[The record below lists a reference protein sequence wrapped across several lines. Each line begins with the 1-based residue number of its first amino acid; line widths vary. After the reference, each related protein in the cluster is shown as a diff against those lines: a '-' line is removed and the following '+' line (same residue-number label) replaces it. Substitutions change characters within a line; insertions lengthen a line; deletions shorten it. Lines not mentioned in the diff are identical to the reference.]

1 MKGLWVFPDNRK
13 EITVEFSLNQEQ
25 QMLKG
30 IARDFLATRCP
41 KAHVRAMMT
50 DEKGYSPELW
60 QEIAELGWQ
69 GLIFPEEYGGTGG
82 NFVDMAVLIEEM
94 GRALLPGPFI
104 PTVVYGGVAILKAGT
119 SEQKKELLPRIAQ
132 GELILTLALQESSD
146 RFDAEG
152 VATEAVEKGDHYI
165 LTGTKILVPYARVAD
180 HILCVCRS
188 RSRGASEDGISLFL
202 VDAKGEGISCIPR
215 TAFDGRKL
223 CDVKL
228 DKVRVSKANLLGELH
243 SGWSLVRTLIDYGSV
258 AICAEAIGGAQIAME
273 MSISYAKERIQFGR
287 PIGTNQ
293 AIKHKCANM
302 FVDVECGRSIM
313 YWAAW
318 AVDEGVPEASLAVPM
333 AKSWCC
339 DAYRRVAADSI
350 QVHGGIGFTWDHDIH
365 LYFKRAKTLEYT
377 FGDCDYQREI
387 VVQELERQL
396 ALGSVPANL

>member
-1 MKGLWVFPDNRK
+1 M
-13 EITVEFSLNQEQ
+13 EFTLNEEQ

-30 IARDFLATRCP
+30 IAGDFLENRCP
-41 KAHVRAMMT
+41 KAHVRDMLT

-60 QEIAELGWQ
+60 QEMAELGWQ
-69 GLIFPEEYGGTGG
+69 GLMFPEEYDGTGG

-132 GELILTLALQESSD
+132 GELILTLALQESVD

-152 VATEAVEKGDHYI
+152 VAMEAVEEGDHYV
-165 LTGTKILVPYARVAD
+165 LSGTKILVPYAHVAD
-180 HILCVCRS
+180 YILCVCRS
-188 RSRGASEDGISLFL
+188 RNSAGAEDDISLFL
-202 VDAKGEGISCIPR
+202 VDAKGEGITCITK
-215 TAFDGRKL
+215 TALDGRKL

-228 DKVRVSKANLLGELH
+228 DKVKVSKANMLGELH
-243 SGWSLVRTLIDYGSV
+243 GGWPLVKTLVDHGSV
-258 AICAEAIGGAQIAME
+258 AMCAEAIGGAQMAMA

-318 AVDEGVPEASLAVPM
+318 AMDEGVPEASLAVPM

-365 LYFKRAKTLEYT
+365 LYFKRAKTLEYS
-377 FGDCDYQREI
+377 FGDPDYQREI

-396 ALGSVPANL
+396 ALG

>member
-1 MKGLWVFPDNRK
+1 MKEFWAFPDNGK
-13 EITVEFSLNQEQ
+13 EIAAVEFTLNEQQ

-30 IARDFLATRCP
+30 IARDFLEARCP
-41 KAHVRAMMT
+41 KAHVRDMLA

-60 QEIAELGWQ
+60 QDMAELGWQ
-69 GLIFPEEYGGTGG
+69 GLMLPEEYGGTGG
-82 NFVDMAVLIEEM
+82 DFVDIQVLIEEM

-104 PTVVYGGVAILKAGT
+104 PTVVYGGVGILQAGT
-119 SEQKKELLPRIAQ
+119 SEQKNELLPRIAQ
-132 GELILTLALQESSD
+132 GELILTLALQESSE

-152 VATEAVEKGDHYI
+152 VAAEAVEKEDHYI
-165 LTGTKILVPYARVAD
+165 LSGTKILVPYAHVAD
-180 HILCVCRS
+180 YILCVCRS
-188 RSRGASEDGISLFL
+188 RSSSDAEDGISLFL
-202 VDAKGEGISCIPR
+202 VDAKGEGISCITR
-215 TAFDGRKL
+215 TTFDGRKL

-228 DKVRVSKANLLGELH
+228 GEVKVSKANLLGEPH
-243 SGWSLVRTLIDYGSV
+243 GCWPLVKRLVDHGSV
-258 AICAEAIGGAQIAME
+258 AMCAEAVGGAQMAME

-293 AIKHKCANM
+293 AIKHKCADM

-333 AKSWCC
+333 AKTWCC
-339 DAYRRVAADSI
+339 DAYRRVTADSI

-365 LYFKRAKTLEYT
+365 LHFKRAKTLEYT

-387 VVQELERQL
+387 VVRELERQL
-396 ALGSVPANL
+396 ASG

>member
-1 MKGLWVFPDNRK
+1 MKEFWASPDNRK
-13 EITVEFSLNQEQ
+13 EIAAVEFTLNEQQ

-30 IARDFLATRCP
+30 IARDFLENRCP
-41 KAHVRAMMT
+41 KAHVRDMLA

-60 QEIAELGWQ
+60 QDMAELGWQ
-69 GLIFPEEYGGTGG
+69 GLMLPEEYGGTGG
-82 NFVDMAVLIEEM
+82 DFVDMVVLIEEM

-104 PTVVYGGVAILKAGT
+104 PTVVYGGVAILQAGT
-119 SEQKKELLPRIAQ
+119 SEQKNELLPRIAQ
-132 GELILTLALQESSD
+132 GELILTLALQESSE

-152 VATEAVEKGDHYI
+152 VAAEAVEKEDHYI
-165 LTGTKILVPYARVAD
+165 LSGTKILVTYAHVAD
-180 HILCVCRS
+180 YILCVCRS
-188 RSRGASEDGISLFL
+188 RSSSDAEDGISLFL
-202 VDAKGEGISCIPR
+202 VDARGEGISCTPR

-223 CDVKL
+223 CDVTL
-228 DKVRVSKANLLGELH
+228 DKVRVPKTNLIGELH
-243 SGWSLVRTLIDYGSV
+243 GCWPLVKRLVDHGSV
-258 AICAEAIGGAQIAME
+258 AMCAEAIGGAQMAME

-293 AIKHKCANM
+293 AIKHKCADM

-339 DAYRRVAADSI
+339 DTYRRVAADSI
-350 QVHGGIGFTWDHDIH
+350 QVHGGIGFTWDHDIP

-387 VVQELERQL
+387 VVRELERQL
-396 ALGSVPANL
+396 ASG

>member
-1 MKGLWVFPDNRK
+1 MKEFWASPDNGK
-13 EITVEFSLNQEQ
+13 EIAAVEFTLNEQQ

-30 IARDFLATRCP
+30 ISRDFLEARCP
-41 KAHVRAMMT
+41 KAHVRDMLA

-60 QEIAELGWQ
+60 QDMAELGWQ
-69 GLIFPEEYGGTGG
+69 GLMLPEEYGGTGG
-82 NFVDMAVLIEEM
+82 DFVDMVVLIEEM

-104 PTVVYGGVAILKAGT
+104 PTVVYGGVGILQAGT
-119 SEQKKELLPRIAQ
+119 SEQKNELLPRIAQ
-132 GELILTLALQESSD
+132 GELILTLALQESSE

-152 VATEAVEKGDHYI
+152 VAAEAVEKEDHYI
-165 LTGTKILVPYARVAD
+165 LSGTKILVPYAHVAD
-180 HILCVCRS
+180 YILCVCRS
-188 RSRGASEDGISLFL
+188 RSSSDAEDGISLFL
-202 VDAKGEGISCIPR
+202 VDAKGEGISCITR
-215 TAFDGRKL
+215 TTFDGRKL

-228 DKVRVSKANLLGELH
+228 GEVKVSKANLLGEPH
-243 SGWSLVRTLIDYGSV
+243 GCWPLVKRLVDHGSV
-258 AICAEAIGGAQIAME
+258 AMCAEAIGGAQMAME

-293 AIKHKCANM
+293 AIKHKCADM

-333 AKSWCC
+333 AKTWCC
-339 DAYRRVAADSI
+339 DAYRRVTADSI

-365 LYFKRAKTLEYT
+365 LHFKRAKTLEYT

-387 VVQELERQL
+387 VVRELERQL
-396 ALGSVPANL
+396 ASG

>member
-1 MKGLWVFPDNRK
+1 MKEFWASPDNGK
-13 EITVEFSLNQEQ
+13 EIAAVEFTLNEQQ

-30 IARDFLATRCP
+30 ISRDFLEARCP
-41 KAHVRAMMT
+41 KAHVRDMLA

-60 QEIAELGWQ
+60 QDMAELGWQ
-69 GLIFPEEYGGTGG
+69 GLMLPEEYGGTGG
-82 NFVDMAVLIEEM
+82 DFVDMVVLIEEM

-104 PTVVYGGVAILKAGT
+104 PTVVYGGVGILQAGT
-119 SEQKKELLPRIAQ
+119 SEQKNELLPRIAQ
-132 GELILTLALQESSD
+132 GELILTLALQESSE

-152 VATEAVEKGDHYI
+152 VAAEAVEKEDHYI
-165 LTGTKILVPYARVAD
+165 LSGTKILVPYAHVAD
-180 HILCVCRS
+180 YILCVCRS
-188 RSRGASEDGISLFL
+188 RSSSDAEDGISLFL
-202 VDAKGEGISCIPR
+202 VDAKGEGISCITR
-215 TAFDGRKL
+215 TTFDGRKL

-228 DKVRVSKANLLGELH
+228 GEVKVSKANLLGEPH
-243 SGWSLVRTLIDYGSV
+243 GCWPLVKRLVDHGSV
-258 AICAEAIGGAQIAME
+258 AMCAEAIGGAQMAME

-333 AKSWCC
+333 AKTWCC
-339 DAYRRVAADSI
+339 DAYRRVTADSI

-365 LYFKRAKTLEYT
+365 LHFKRAKTLEYT

-387 VVQELERQL
+387 VVRELERQL
-396 ALGSVPANL
+396 ASG

>member
-1 MKGLWVFPDNRK
+1 
-13 EITVEFSLNQEQ
+13 VEFTLNEQQ

-30 IARDFLATRCP
+30 IARDFLENRCP
-41 KAHVRAMMT
+41 KAHVREMLT
-50 DEKGYSPELW
+50 DEKGYSSELW
-60 QEIAELGWQ
+60 REMAELGWQ
-69 GLIFPEEYGGTGG
+69 GLMFPEEYGGTGG
-82 NFVDMAVLIEEM
+82 DFVDMAVLIEEM

-104 PTVVYGGVAILKAGT
+104 PTALYGGVAILKAGT

-132 GELILTLALQESSD
+132 GELILTLALQESAD

-152 VATEAVEKGDHYI
+152 VATEAVEERDHYI
-165 LTGTKILVPYARVAD
+165 LSGAKILVPYANVAD
-180 HILCVCRS
+180 YILWVCRS
-188 RSRGASEDGISLFL
+188 RGDGDAEDGISLFL
-202 VDAKGEGISCIPR
+202 VDAKGEGVSLISN

-228 DKVRVSKANLLGELH
+228 DRVKVSKANMLGELH
-243 SGWSLVRTLIDYGSV
+243 SGWPLVETLIDHGSV
-258 AICAEAIGGAQIAME
+258 AMCAEAVGGAQIAME
-273 MSISYAKERIQFGR
+273 MSVSYAQERIQFGR

-302 FVDVECGRSIM
+302 FVDVECARSIM

-318 AVDEGVPEASLAVPM
+318 AVDEGVAEASLAVPM

-339 DAYRRVAADSI
+339 DAYRRVTADSI
-350 QVHGGIGFTWDHDIH
+350 QVHGGIGFTWDHDLH

-377 FGDCDYQREI
+377 FGDCDYQREM

-396 ALGSVPANL
+396 ALG